1 LDWFRHSNPSFNNFL
16 IYKQNESVRLIVILL
31 KISRME
37 TKWII
42 ITLAAIVAALV
53 VAYLLWQNFR
63 DKEELSNQL
72 NRDYKSEKSEN
83 AAIEEN
89 EI

>member
-1 LDWFRHSNPSFNNFL
+1 
-16 IYKQNESVRLIVILL
+16 
-31 KISRME
+31 ME